1 MDAHGLPEE
10 PLQGDV
16 LKMMYAQRMIIATII
31 VIISVVTF
39 IIGYVVIAWPLAY
52 ITDALIDGYPS
63 GPSITPVVGS
73 VEEIRGSETNLNYF
87 LAAAF
92 LGGIVLTFI
101 WFWVYA
107 HKREN
112 EQD

>member
-1 MDAHGLPEE
+1 ME
-10 PLQGDV
+10 
-16 LKMMYAQRMIIATII
+16 YAQRMIIATII

-39 IIGYVVIAWPLAY
+39 IIGYIVLSWPLMY

-63 GPSITPVVGS
+63 GPTITPVVGNVS
-73 VEEIRGSETNLNYF
+73 EIRNSEINLNYF